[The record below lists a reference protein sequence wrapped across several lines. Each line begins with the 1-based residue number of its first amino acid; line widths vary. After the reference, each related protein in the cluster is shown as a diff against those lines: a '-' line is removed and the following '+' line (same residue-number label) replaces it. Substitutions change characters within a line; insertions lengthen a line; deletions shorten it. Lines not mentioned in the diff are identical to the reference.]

1 MTEPTTNCDDDV
13 FDDAEWNALTRALA
27 LSPKQVQIVRRV
39 IQGMSDKR
47 IALELN
53 MSMATVRTHLSR
65 LFAKLDIQ
73 NRNELILLVFR
84 QFRAN
89 SPQVHCDPFRP

>member
-1 MTEPTTNCDDDV
+1 MTDPITNCEDDI
-13 FDDAEWNALTRALA
+13 FDEAEWTALTRELA

-84 QFRAN
+84 QFRTN
-89 SPQVHCDPFRP
+89 SPDVHCDPSRT